1 MTRMKKLL
9 SIVLAITL
17 ILSIGIL
24 SSFAEGATSETFTI
38 TMNTSSGH
46 TYTAYQIFTG
56 DLSENNLSNVD
67 WGNGVNGA
75 GLLNALK
82 NDETYGSAFAACTTA
97 ADVVNVLS
105 GYANNGTEITALAK
119 IFAAHKANGSGT
131 ASTTGENGIQ
141 ISGLAA
147 GYYLIVDSTAAA
159 SMPDGG
165 SYSDFMLHLVGD
177 ISIQAKD
184 VTVTATKKVQDSN
197 DSAAEPTLTG
207 LQDSADYDIGDDIPF
222 TLKMTLSG
230 DYGKYS
236 LYTLSFHDDMSKGL
250 TYKLGSTMIQYGSAE
265 AIALADPTA
274 GTSTFT
280 DGHLWVWT
288 IADLKTAAPA
298 LQAGDTIT
306 LTYQAT
312 LNSNAVIGSAG
323 NLNKMHVEYSN
334 NPNGTTTGK
343 TPDDLNQVFTYQAVF
358 EKVTTVDGVKKHLS
372 GADFALYKVKESITP
387 AQVSAFDVTKKEIQ
401 DLIVKSGYTAVK
413 TEGQYS
419 GEETAVPNSVFT
431 FNGIDDGTYV
441 LVETTTPAGY
451 NTAAPLKF
459 VVTAQHE
466 SSSDNPLLTALS
478 GNRSSG
484 VVDVTKSSA
493 IEDGNNAISAEIEN
507 NRGATL
513 PGTGG
518 IGNTA
523 FYIFGGILVLAAV
536 LLLIRKKHLG

>member
-24 SSFAEGATSETFTI
+24 SSFAEGASSETFTI

-56 DLSENNLSNVD
+56 DLSENTLSNVD

-165 SYSDFMLHLVGD
+165 SYSDFMLNLVGD

-184 VTVTATKKVQDSN
+184 ATVTATKKVQDRNES
-197 DSAAEPTLTG
+197 AEPMLTG

-222 TLKMTLSG
+222 TLTMTLPEN
-230 DYGKYS
+230 YEKYS
-236 LYTLSFHDDMSKGL
+236 SYTLSFHDDMSKGL
-250 TYKLGSTMIQYGSAE
+250 TYKTDSAMIRYGDAD
-265 AIALADPTA
+265 AIKFTDQTA

-288 IADLKTAAPA
+288 IADLKTVAPA

-312 LNSNAVIGSAG
+312 LNSNAVIGSVG
-323 NLNKMHVEYSN
+323 NPNKMHVEYSN
-334 NPNGTTTGK
+334 DPNGTTTGR

-372 GADFALYKVKESITP
+372 GADFTLYKVKDGITD
-387 AQVSAFDVTKKEIQ
+387 AAVKAFDPSKDETK
-401 DLIVKSGYTAVK
+401 DLIVKSGYVAVK
-413 TEGQYS
+413 TAGQYD
-419 GEETAVPNSVFT
+419 GDETAVPDSVFT

-459 VVTAQHE
+459 VVIAQHE
-466 SSSDNPLLTALS
+466 SSSNTPLLTALS

-484 VVDVTKSSA
+484 VVDVTKTSA

-513 PGTGG
+513 PSTGG

-523 FYIFGGILVLAAV
+523 FYGFGGILVLAAV

>member
-56 DLSENNLSNVD
+56 DLSENTLSNVD

-165 SYSDFMLHLVGD
+165 SYSDFMLNLVGD

-184 VTVTATKKVQDSN
+184 ATVTATKKVQDRNES
-197 DSAAEPTLTG
+197 AEPTLTG

-236 LYTLSFHDDMSKGL
+236 SYTLSFHDDMSKGL

-274 GTSTFT
+274 GTSTST

-288 IADLKTAAPA
+288 IADLKTVAPA

-312 LNSNAVIGSAG
+312 LNSNAVIGSVG
-323 NLNKMHVEYSN
+323 NPNKMHVEYSN
-334 NPNGTTTGK
+334 DPNGTTTGR

-372 GADFALYKVKESITP
+372 GADFTLYKVKDGITD
-387 AQVSAFDVTKKEIQ
+387 AAVKAFDPSKDETK
-401 DLIVKSGYTAVK
+401 DLIVKSGYVAVK
-413 TEGQYS
+413 TAGQYD
-419 GEETAVPNSVFT
+419 GDETAVPDSVFT

-459 VVTAQHE
+459 VVIAQHE
-466 SSSDNPLLTALS
+466 SSSNTPLLTALS

-484 VVDVTKSSA
+484 VVDVTKTSA

-513 PGTGG
+513 PSTGG

-523 FYIFGGILVLAAV
+523 FYGFGGILVLAAV

>member
-56 DLSENNLSNVD
+56 DLSENTLSNVD

-119 IFAAHKANGSGT
+119 IVAAHKANGSGT

-141 ISGLAA
+141 ISGLPA

-165 SYSDFMLHLVGD
+165 SYSDFMLNLVGD

-184 VTVTATKKVQDSN
+184 ATVTATKKVQDRNES
-197 DSAAEPTLTG
+197 AEPMLTG

-222 TLKMTLSG
+222 TLTMTLPEN
-230 DYGKYS
+230 YEKYS
-236 LYTLSFHDDMSKGL
+236 SYTLSFHDDMSKGL
-250 TYKLGSTMIQYGSAE
+250 TYKTDSAMIRYGDAD
-265 AIALADPTA
+265 AIKFTDQTA

-288 IADLKTAAPA
+288 IADLKTVAPA

-312 LNSNAVIGSAG
+312 LNSNAVIGSVG
-323 NLNKMHVEYSN
+323 NPNKMHVEYSN
-334 NPNGTTTGK
+334 DPNGTTTGR

-372 GADFALYKVKESITP
+372 GADFTLYKVKDGITD
-387 AQVSAFDVTKKEIQ
+387 AAVKAFDPSKDETK
-401 DLIVKSGYTAVK
+401 DLIVKSGYVAVK
-413 TEGQYS
+413 TAGQYD
-419 GEETAVPNSVFT
+419 GDETAVPDSVFT

-459 VVTAQHE
+459 VVIAQHE
-466 SSSDNPLLTALS
+466 SSSNTPLLTALS

-484 VVDVTKSSA
+484 VVDVTKTSA

-513 PGTGG
+513 PSTGG

-523 FYIFGGILVLAAV
+523 FYGFGGILVLAAV